1 MAMTFVMLFSMLLP
15 LSLTTHADT
24 PPPVTLVKWD
34 GSGTGSGA
42 AASFTTAGLSENLNK
57 QITTTGAAITGFTS
71 GGPGS
76 IQVDSANNWTVQGYW
91 KASFAT
97 NGYSNITISSKQ
109 YSSGTGPK
117 NFKLQYSLDGST
129 WKDVAGGATTVGNAT
144 WAGGVLDK
152 VQLPADANDQSLVHV
167 KWLLVN
173 DESARNGTGSYTND
187 KIAAT
192 GTSRIADVVVE
203 GIPTA
208 SGPVSVTGVT
218 LNTNAVNMTV
228 GGAVYGL
235 VATVQPA
242 NATNPAV
249 TWKSSDTSVAT
260 VTYGSVTA
268 VGAGTAIITAATVD
282 GNYQASA
289 AVNVSNTAVGVTG
302 VALDKSSLALTVGST
317 GQLTASVQP
326 SNAINKAVTWNS
338 DNTNV
343 ATVDAGG
350 KVTAIGAGTATI
362 TVKTSDGN
370 FTSSAAVNVS
380 TSTTIKPGDV
390 VFSQLYVNG
399 GNSGAFYDQKFVEL
413 YNTTNQDIN
422 LNGWSIGYTS
432 AATMDATAMK
442 PLSGIIKAH
451 SYFLIGGGKGSTC
464 VTQAQ
469 ACSPL
474 PVPVDV
480 DLSGGGLN
488 TSGSTGGAIVLSR
501 SANAVHAADDSNIVD
516 LIAYSNAATTAFKN
530 PLYWGKPFISD
541 TVGSGTILRKTNVG
555 SDPRAA
561 FVLGNGW
568 FTKEDTSGNFV
579 IFAPQSTSNP
589 AEITVRNSKYMEAP
603 DSAKIVF
610 DGNTSVIGLSGSVP
624 ANSTVKAYTDNG
636 GTVVSVG
643 QATAAADGSFS
654 MTIAGSGS
662 QSVYLTHTTAY
673 ALKSL
678 TVRESSYAR
687 VDSASYSK
695 PSVMNIGALRVN
707 DANGFPVQLS
717 YPATIEGVVTAT
729 RPLGSGT
736 ASFTIQD
743 STGGIE
749 VIGGTGPSAAVAVGN
764 KVRVSGKL
772 AFAAGMTQFAASA
785 ITDLGP
791 SLVPDANS
799 ITIDKLNTYLTAE
812 PLEGKLVSV
821 KGKVTN
827 LPSAGPDY
835 NVTITDDAGNTS
847 VVKILGTAGIDMS
860 STLAVGDTLTFTGI
874 VGQSKISS
882 PYTSGY
888 YVMPRNGSDIK
899 GDLQFDHVPLTKAY
913 TGLDIPFKAMA
924 KYADS
929 VTLYYKNAGD
939 ANYTEVRMATADN
952 LNYNAKIPKENV
964 KAAKMLYYIAAQSS
978 GQAAKSS
985 GDANTPN
992 SVDIVAD
999 TDGPA
1004 YANELPA
1011 NLSGIETYHP
1021 VVSVDLNDQSGVDA
1035 SSITISI
1042 DGKDFTSRAE
1052 RSESRVKLTLTSNDD
1067 LAIGKHD
1074 VTVSAK
1080 DKLGNLS
1087 TYTWS
1092 FQIVSRF
1099 TGGNHYRGTTHN
1111 HTQISHDAQG
1121 DPEKALQAAQAHN
1134 YDYFAFSD
1142 HSHDIDSSQAGKDSV
1157 DHNGMPERTGGS
1169 DWQLTKSLA
1178 QKYTKDGSFV
1188 VFPAFEM
1195 TSTTWGHSNVFGTT
1209 NFIDRV
1215 QDGGKYQNLQ
1225 NYYAWTLTYDNIAAQ
1240 FNHPAMSANAFDNF
1254 IPYDKNVDK
1263 LFTMLEVGNGSGHYS
1278 YVNAENKFFSA
1289 LDLGWHV
1296 APTYGEDNHD
1306 ATWGQTKKRTV
1317 IVSKDLTQD
1326 SLLDAMRKMHVY
1338 FSEDP
1343 NFQLDVLAN
1352 GYYMGATVDSKTLSF
1367 NVTGSELSPSDP
1379 KYSSYTPATNA
1390 NVAKVELVT
1399 NGGRVIDSYVPSGDA
1414 ASFNWKPTVNVVG
1427 GQQWFVVRVTEKNGD
1442 RIYSS
1447 PIWSPADPLSV
1458 KVNDLTVVEGAAIA
1472 GIPVTLKA
1480 GIANLG
1486 TINLTNL
1493 TAHFYYDSVD
1503 AAHVIGDA
1511 TIASLASNKNADA
1524 SVVWANPV
1532 SGDHKIIVV
1541 LQAGDGNDLGDN
1553 KYEQAISVKAPLG
1566 IKVMIDATHNN
1577 ENTTSDTGT
1586 YANNLTSFT
1595 LNLKQQG
1602 YTVAENKAALTD
1614 ALLNDVNVLVITHPG
1629 STYTAGEI
1637 AVLKNFVNR
1646 GGSLLLTEKS
1656 NYGGTQ
1662 QNLNSLL
1669 SGVGSSMLVNNDGV
1683 FDETAGGN
1691 FWSNPL
1697 SSNFSVKLHLA
1708 PVSNRLTDFVSL
1720 LDFYSGASLAGND
1733 GAGNKIPLADSSTV
1747 TILARGNESTFQDS
1761 PQVKA
1766 DTVKYNVQT
1775 ANGKNG
1781 PALTNVTGGSA
1792 IPLAAS
1798 EQLGSGRIFL
1808 AGMNIF
1814 NDKQMT
1820 QNDGPTNNVPF
1831 ALNVVNWLAN
1841 REAKVTPISGV
1852 RQLPEGTRVVVQ
1864 GKVTTTA
1871 FYDSAYVQ
1879 DDTGGIVAFS
1889 EVPAGSLQLGDTIR
1903 VYGHVGTFENDKELI
1918 FDRFANS
1925 IVKIS
1930 SGPPVE
1936 PKQMTT
1942 AESVSEAHQGQL
1954 VQVKGKIASIPNAN
1968 TYVVNDGSGDVA
1980 VFVDGYII
1988 NKSGVPV
1995 PALQV
2000 GDTLLATGLSGKYSE
2015 GNRIRVRD
2023 TSELMNVTEI
2033 VPVTGVKLNTS
2044 AISMTVGG
2052 TEMLTATVEPANAT
2066 NKAVT
2071 WKSSDPNVAT
2081 VDASGKVTAVGAGT
2095 AAITATTVDGSYTAA
2110 AEVNVSIP
2118 ATSIG
2123 VTGVK
2128 LNASA
2133 ISMTAGGT
2141 EMLTATV
2148 EPANAT
2154 NKAVTWKSSDPNVAT
2169 VDASGKVTAVGAGT
2183 ATITVT
2189 TVDGSYTAAAEVN
2202 VSIPVTSIGVT
2213 GVKLNTSAISMT
2225 AGVTEMLTATVEPA
2239 NATNKAVT
2247 WKSSDPNVGTVDASG
2262 KVTAVG
2268 AGTATI
2274 TVTTVDGGYQA
2285 TSVIQVT
2292 RSGSDSGETPG
2303 GNPGS
2308 STGGDTTGDTTGS
2321 TTSGGSTGS
2330 GSTGATTGSTTGSTA
2345 GAANDKSI
2353 TIREEQLTGSGNGKT
2368 TVQVPAN
2375 VTEVKLPSTT
2385 PDLIK
2390 QNSLEIKSDQVVIN
2404 VPSDLMKQLRSKLPA
2419 EAQKDSTI
2427 VLTMNPLG
2435 KPESKELIEKGKAAS
2450 AADIKASGD
2459 IYELKLSI
2467 TAVNG
2472 QTVDLKTFDKPIT
2485 IRLKVDARI
2494 NPKLAGIY
2502 YISDNGSLEYIGGKY
2517 TDGYMVA
2524 EIGHFSK
2531 YAVLE
2536 MTKSFADLPE
2546 GHWAANVIQELAA
2559 KQIVSGTS
2567 ATGFEPERS
2576 VTRAE
2581 FTTLLV
2587 RTLKLTEKGEAPF
2600 TDVKPNDW
2608 YAEAISIAVKAGIV
2622 QGRSEAL
2629 FDANAQIT
2637 REEMVS
2643 MLMRAYE
2650 KLKDK
2655 ALVQTSTSFTDESQ
2669 VSSWAAEFVKAAA
2682 ALHLIQG
2689 RAADKFDPKGITTRA
2704 EAAQVIYN
2712 LLNL

>member
-1 MAMTFVMLFSMLLP
+1 MAMTFMMLFSMLLP

-24 PPPVTLVKWD
+24 TTPVTLVKWD

-42 AASFTTAGLSENLNK
+42 TASFTTTGLSENLNK

-76 IQVDSANNWTVQGYW
+76 VQVDSANNWTVQGYW

-129 WKDVAGGATTVGNAT
+129 WKDVAGGAITVGNAT

-152 VQLPADANDQSLVHV
+152 VQLPADANDQSLLYV

-235 VATVQPA
+235 VATVQPP

-282 GNYQASA
+282 GNYQAFA
-289 AVNVSNTAVGVTG
+289 AVNVSNTPVGVTG
-302 VALDKSSLALTVGST
+302 VTLDKSSLALTVGST
-317 GQLTASVQP
+317 GQLTANVQP
-326 SNAINKAVTWNS
+326 SNATNKAVIWNS

-350 KVTAIGAGTATI
+350 KVTATGPGTATI

-370 FTSSAAVNVS
+370 FTSSASVNVS
-380 TSTTIKPGDV
+380 NSTTVKPGDV

-451 SYFLIGGGKGSTC
+451 GYFLIGGGKGSTC

-561 FVLGNGW
+561 FALGNGW

-579 IFAPQSTSNP
+579 IFAPQSTSSP
-589 AEITVRNSKYMEAP
+589 AEITVRNSKYMDAP
-603 DSAKIVF
+603 DSVKIVF
-610 DGNTSVIGLSGSVP
+610 DGNTSVTGLSGSVP
-624 ANSTVKAYTDNG
+624 ANSTVKAYMDNG

-654 MTIAGSGS
+654 MTIAGSGG

-687 VDSASYSK
+687 IDSASYSK

-799 ITIDKLNTYLTAE
+799 ITVDKLNTYLTAE

-827 LPSAGPDY
+827 IPSAGPDY

-847 VVKILGTAGIDMS
+847 IIKILGTAGIDMS
-860 STLAVGDTLTFTGI
+860 SALAVGDTLTFTGI

-929 VTLYYKNAGD
+929 VTLYFKNAGD
-939 ANYTEVRMATADN
+939 ANYTELRMATADN

-964 KAAKMLYYIAAQSS
+964 KAAKILYYIAAQSS

-1011 NLSGIETYHP
+1011 NLSSIETYHP

-1035 SSITISI
+1035 SSITLSI

-1052 RSESRVKLTLTSNDD
+1052 RSESRVKLALTSNDD
-1067 LAIGKHD
+1067 LAIGNHE

-1092 FQIVSRF
+1092 FQIVPRF

-1178 QKYTKDGSFV
+1178 HKYTKDGSFV

-1317 IVSKDLTQD
+1317 IVAKDLTQD

-1343 NFQLDVLAN
+1343 NFQLDMLAN
-1352 GYYMGATVDSKTLSF
+1352 GYYMGATVDSKTLNF
-1367 NVTGSELSPSDP
+1367 DVTGSELSPSDP
-1379 KYSSYTPATNA
+1379 KYSSYTPATNV
-1390 NVAKVELVT
+1390 NVAKVELIT
-1399 NGGRVIDSYVPSGDA
+1399 NGGRVIDSYIPSGDA

-1427 GQQWFVVRVTEKNGD
+1427 GQQWFIIRVTEKNGD

-1524 SVVWANPV
+1524 SVTWTNPV

-1614 ALLNDVNVLVITHPG
+1614 ALLSDVNVLVITHPG

-1662 QNLNSLL
+1662 QTLNSLL
-1669 SGVGSSMLVNNDGV
+1669 SGVGSKMLVNNDGV
-1683 FDETAGGN
+1683 FDETASGN

-1697 SSNFSVKLHLA
+1697 NSNFSVKLHLA

-1841 REAKVTPISGV
+1841 REAKVTPINQV

-1889 EVPAGSLQLGDTIR
+1889 EVPAGSLELGDTIR
-1903 VYGHVGTFENDKELI
+1903 VYGHIGTFENDKELI

-1930 SGPPVE
+1930 SGPPVQ
-1936 PKQMTT
+1936 PKQVTT
-1942 AESVSEAHQGQL
+1942 AESVSEANQGQL
-1954 VQVKGKIASIPNAN
+1954 VQVKGKITSIPNAN
-1968 TYVVNDGSGDVA
+1968 TYLVNDDTGDVT

-1988 NKSGVPV
+1988 NKSGPV

-2000 GDTLLATGLSGKYSE
+2000 GDMLLVTGLSGKYSE

-2023 TSELMNVTEI
+2023 TSELMNVTEA
-2033 VPVTGVKLNTS
+2033 VPVTGVKLNT
-2044 AISMTVGG
+2044 
-2052 TEMLTATVEPANAT
+2052 
-2066 NKAVT
+2066 
-2071 WKSSDPNVAT
+2071 
-2081 VDASGKVTAVGAGT
+2081 
-2095 AAITATTVDGSYTAA
+2095 
-2110 AEVNVSIP
+2110 
-2118 ATSIG
+2118 
-2123 VTGVK
+2123 
-2128 LNASA
+2128 SA

-2169 VDASGKVTAVGAGT
+2169 VDASGKVTAVSAGT

-2189 TVDGSYTAAAEVN
+2189 TF
-2202 VSIPVTSIGVT
+2202 
-2213 GVKLNTSAISMT
+2213 
-2225 AGVTEMLTATVEPA
+2225 
-2239 NATNKAVT
+2239 
-2247 WKSSDPNVGTVDASG
+2247 
-2262 KVTAVG
+2262 
-2268 AGTATI
+2268 
-2274 TVTTVDGGYQA
+2274 DGGYQA
-2285 TSVIQVT
+2285 ATVIQVT
-2292 RSGSDSGETPG
+2292 RSTSDSTETPG

-2308 STGGDTTGDTTGS
+2308 STGGGTTGDTTGG

-2330 GSTGATTGSTTGSTA
+2330 GSTGSGSTGSGSTGSGSTGSGSTGSTTGSTA

-2353 TIREEQLTGSGNGKT
+2353 AIREEQLMGSGSGKT

-2375 VTEVKLPSTT
+2375 VVEVKLPSTT
-2385 PDLIK
+2385 PDLLK
-2390 QNSLEIKSDQVVIN
+2390 QNSLEVKSDKLVIN
-2404 VPSDLMKQLRSKLPA
+2404 VPSDLMKQLRSRLPA

-2427 VLTMNPLG
+2427 SLTMNPLG

-2450 AADIKASGD
+2450 AADIKAAGD
-2459 IYELKLSI
+2459 IYELKLTI
-2467 TAVNG
+2467 TAANG
-2472 QTVDLKTFDKPIT
+2472 QTADLKTFDKPIT
-2485 IRLKVDARI
+2485 IWLKVDARI

-2524 EIGHFSK
+2524 EISHFSK

-2546 GHWAANVIQELAA
+2546 RHWAANVIQELAA

-2587 RTLKLTEKGEAPF
+2587 RALKLTEKGEAPF
-2600 TDVKPNDW
+2600 ADVKPNDW

-2622 QGRSEAL
+2622 QGRGEAL

-2650 KLKDK
+2650 KLKGK
-2655 ALVQTSTSFTDESQ
+2655 APVQTSTSFTDESQ

-2712 LLNL
+2712 LLNS